1 MLWNGGLSSFMINPL
16 SQVYL
21 QSKIR
26 HGINLQNSLSIFFFP
41 AKKKRK
47 AVGGG
52 STLQIIDLDNIPFAE
67 HTAFRLGILAQLLYL
82 RDHYFVQGLHGTVTQ
97 FAWDAIGIE

>member
-1 MLWNGGLSSFMINPL
+1 MGG
-16 SQVYL
+16 
-21 QSKIR
+21 
-26 HGINLQNSLSIFFFP
+26 GGGG
-41 AKKKRK
+41 
-47 AVGGG
+47 GGG